1 MGSILKPE
9 TIDAIS
15 KLSAGAA
22 FFILCIGITITLY
35 KFIQNTAKAQQRSDE
50 QEAKMLGIISD
61 FTTALNGVREALRK
75 ISDSDDRQVAQMAL
89 MGKEVNDHTRLVT
102 ETLSLLSGDI
112 NSIHTMATASFTR
125 VIGELE
131 GIKAVVDRL
140 PDADVLKAE
149 IGRVMAVVDEM
160 KKEPPPKITGEVK
173 AAILAEA
180 AKEKPRVDG
189 AAEITSE
196 ADKGTA

>member
-1 MGSILKPE
+1 MESILKPE

-50 QEAKMLGIISD
+50 QEAKMLGIIAD

-75 ISDSDDRQVAQMAL
+75 ISDSDDRQVTQMAL

-131 GIKAVVDRL
+131 GIKQVVDRL

-149 IGRVMAVVDEM
+149 IGRVMAVIEDI
-160 KKEPPPKITGEVK
+160 KKEPPKVITSEIT

-180 AKEKPRVDG
+180 KEKPRVING
-189 AAEITSE
+189 ADFSE

>member
-1 MGSILKPE
+1 MESILKPE

-131 GIKAVVDRL
+131 GIKQVVDRL

-149 IGRVMAVVDEM
+149 IGRVMAVVEDI
-160 KKEPPPKITGEVK
+160 KKEPPKVITSEIT

-180 AKEKPRVDG
+180 AKEKPRVNG

>member
-1 MGSILKPE
+1 MESILKPE
-9 TIDAIS
+9 SIDAIS

-22 FFILCIGITITLY
+22 FFLLCIGITYTLY

-50 QEAKMLGIISD
+50 QEAKMLAIIAD

-125 VIGELE
+125 VINELE
-131 GIKAVVDRL
+131 GIKQVVDRL
-140 PDADVLKAE
+140 PDADVLKLE
-149 IGRVMAVVDEM
+149 IGRILSVVDEM
-160 KKEPPPKITGEVK
+160 KKEPPKTITSEVK

-180 AKEKPRVDG
+180 IEKPRMVNG
-189 AAEITSE
+189 ATEMSE
-196 ADKGTA
+196 VDKGLS

>member
-1 MGSILKPE
+1 MDSILKPE

-180 AKEKPRVDG
+180 AKEKPRVNG
-189 AAEITSE
+189 AAEITNE
-196 ADKGTA
+196 ADKGTP